1 MKVMSESKESYI
13 FGYSKDD
20 GNDWHKIDAYGS
32 NEIDSIEDPEGGSEI
47 FLPTAIPSPFARI
60 DLVKT
65 AIENITQTP
74 ELKAYDSDKSEGK
87 TVAGRNDERLVSHC
101 LDMAE
106 LLFNADSFKGELE
119 IITWDVRAAIEELKN
134 GTAGHRELGETLE
147 VFLKQ
152 DAATYNFD
160 DMDYFFLVKYQHQII
175 GCTSPVT
182 LFFTTANDLSR
193 IDIRLTTNKKL
204 FDQNY
209 QSLYERDPD
218 FQRYIYS
225 FFQANSKLTSQMQS
239 LSIYLENNLKILAT
253 MNPALHDE
261 LNSLD
266 EEHFAA
272 NYSELDTGRKG
283 ENVMVLGK
291 TLGKRKVE
299 NLQKVAGLSDFVV
312 HSEKYTGKEKPLVLQ
327 NYLNKK
333 LNYLND
339 EWDNTVQ
346 VPYVDNDSLENR
358 KLPGLGVKYPYLTVS
373 DFLEPYLMRLPYPM
387 DTTRYFNGNL
397 VRETGS
403 DDYDY
408 VLPLTEQFFEFFTTE
423 QLLGGGKGNPTIE
436 LTQGAAGSVNV
447 RLDIPIKEGK
457 ESITFER
464 TYYDHG
470 LIELTDPTI
479 SGTENKG
486 VVLEHRFSIALF
498 PFIKVDQE
506 NIPEHYRIQ
515 LTDQDKYGLF
525 RKSTYR
531 LDFFNENAE
540 RGTHVRCKAEKSRL
554 NKQVDEASTIYY
566 VLDKTFDFIQ
576 VSHDAGIKGILIPKW
591 KKYLQGSKQF
601 HFAVDFGT
609 TNTHIEYTINGTKE
623 SAFDM
628 TIDNSQVATLFHPT
642 EAPPILLAT
651 GLEKLSQVLRSEFV
665 PPVIGAG
672 AEKFP
677 IRTVIAEGIRI
688 DLSQENFTLS
698 DFNIPIAY
706 EKDILSF
713 NELSIT
719 TNLKWANSQSG
730 NQERVKRFLDEVLFL
745 LRNKVIMEGGNLN
758 STKITWLFPTSMS
771 SGRQSKL
778 TGLWQELVGHY
789 FGEDNGVTMK
799 RIAESLPPFLYLKK
813 WNTGAGA
820 HKPVTC
826 IDIGGGTTDIAIFV
840 ENIPEC
846 VTSLKFGANTLFGD
860 GYEQSGAASANGLI
874 RKYLPHFNQLFL
886 SNSQL
891 VFLKEVLDEILQTNF
906 SRDVNAFLFSLEE
919 HPLVLD
925 RKKFSFNA
933 LLGHDDDVKVVFLY
947 YYAAITYH
955 VAELMKQRGFD
966 FPSHILF
973 NGTGSKILDIISID
987 EKQLERFSQLVF
999 NKVYGV
1005 EADKP
1010 MNISREKKSPKEIT
1024 CKGTLHKDFDKLVAR
1039 PLEEILMVHNGF
1051 DKGEKIS
1058 HRRISND
1065 PSIRE
1070 RVVKQVTQFNAFFKD
1085 LNEDYSFAK
1094 NFEVSGEAMNL
1105 FFERMNESL
1114 ENYFSEGIEFSRKLD
1129 DLNSDDNSELEES
1142 LFFLPLIGVIHQ
1154 SMNDLAALTPL
1165 TV

>member
-74 ELKAYDSDKSEGK
+74 ELKAYDSDKSEGQ

-119 IITWDVRAAIEELKN
+119 IITWDVQTAIEELKN

-209 QSLYERDPD
+209 QPLYERDPD

-225 FFQANSKLTSQMQS
+225 FFQANGGLNPKMKS
-239 LSIYLENNLKILAT
+239 LSDYLDNNLKILAR
-253 MNPALHDE
+253 MNPALHSE

-272 NYSELDTGRKG
+272 NYSELDTGRRG
-283 ENVMVLGK
+283 ANVMVLGK

-312 HSEKYTGKEKPLVLQ
+312 HSENYTDKEKPLVLQ

-346 VPYVDNDSLENR
+346 VPYVDNDALEDR

-447 RLDIPIKEGK
+447 RLDIPIKKGK

-470 LIELTDPTI
+470 LTELTDPTI
-479 SGTENKG
+479 SETENKG

-525 RKSTYR
+525 RKITYR

-540 RGTHVRCKAEKSRL
+540 RDTHVRCKAEKSRL
-554 NKQVDEASTIYY
+554 NKQVDEASTTYY

-576 VSHDAGIKGILIPKW
+576 ISHDAGIKGILIPKW

-628 TIDNSQVATLFHPT
+628 TIDNSQVATLFHPKNA
-642 EAPPILLAT
+642 ESVMLAT
-651 GLEKLSQVLRSEFV
+651 GTEKIQKLLCSEFS
-665 PPVIGAG
+665 PIEIGNDSI
-672 AEKFP
+672 KFP
-677 IRTVIAEGIRI
+677 TRTAIGESLRL
-688 DLSQENFTLS
+688 DLNQENYALA
-698 DFNIPIAY
+698 DFNIPFLY
-706 EKDILSF
+706 EKDLL
-713 NELSIT
+713 NEREIT
-719 TNLKWANSQSG
+719 VKTNLKWMNNHPG
-730 NQERVKRFLDEVLFL
+730 NLQRIESFLEQIVFL
-745 LRNKVIMEGGNLN
+745 IRNKVLLENGDL
-758 STKITWLFPTSMS
+758 SRTKLTWFFPTSMHVN
-771 SGRQSKL
+771 RRMRLQS
-778 TGLWQELVGHY
+778 LWKSLIVKY
-789 FGEDNGVTMK
+789 FGDKNNVSIQQ
-799 RIAESLPPFLYLKK
+799 IAESLPPFLYLKRLSV
-813 WNTGAGA
+813 GAGA
-820 HKPVTC
+820 HAPVLC
-826 IDIGGGTTDIAIFV
+826 IDIGGGTTDLALFINNSAKLV
-840 ENIPEC
+840 S
-846 VTSLKFGANTLFGD
+846 SLKFGANTLFGD
-860 GYEQSGAASANGLI
+860 GYEQSGGARTNRLLG
-874 RKYLPHFNQLFL
+874 KYLPHFRQLFAA
-886 SNSQL
+886 NSQL
-891 VFLKEVLDEILQTNF
+891 IVLNEITDSIANTNY
-906 SRDVNAFLFSLEE
+906 SQDVNAFLFSLEQ
-919 HPLVLD
+919 HALVENTS
-925 RKKFSFNA
+925 KFSYNN
-933 LLGHDDDVKVVFLY
+933 LLGYDEDLKIVFLY
-947 YYAAITYH
+947 YYAAIVYH
-955 VAELMKQRGFD
+955 VSELMHLKGSPK
-966 FPSHILF
+966 PSNILF
-973 NGTGSKILDIISID
+973 NGTGSKVLDIIST
-987 EKQLERFSQLVF
+987 EESVLSSYTQLIFD
-999 NKVYGV
+999 KVYNDGSL
-1005 EADKP
+1005 DK
-1010 MNISREKKSPKEIT
+1010 IKIEREKYSPKEIT
-1024 CKGTLHKDFDKLVAR
+1024 CKGALHSDIGSLTKI
-1039 PLEEILMVHNGF
+1039 PIEELRTVHNGI
-1051 DKGEKIS
+1051 GLQEKLTHQEVNNNAYLRKEIIDQVKRFNELFES
-1058 HRRISND
+1058 IND
-1065 PSIRE
+1065 E
-1070 RVVKQVTQFNAFFKD
+1070 
-1085 LNEDYSFAK
+1085 YSYTNYFG
-1094 NFEVSGEAMNL
+1094 VSGDAMNL
-1105 FFERMNESL
+1105 FFEKMNDSL
-1114 ENYFSEGIEFSRKLD
+1114 ENYLSEGIAYSCRLD
-1129 DLNSDDNSELEES
+1129 GLDADDNSELEES

-1154 SMNDLAALTPL
+1154 SINELAVLTPL